1 MGKVINFK
9 SSSKEPTVQKL
20 NLNDLDF
27 VNGGKKPG
35 GEKGGKSC
43 KYCEKDNNIQKTGAT
58 RTRKVL
64 FFFPLDE
71 EEWYCGWC
79 NKTFWV

>member
-1 MGKVINFK
+1 MADVKNNK
-9 SSSKEPTVQKL
+9 
-20 NLNDLDF
+20 NLSEETTEKMLDVNDLDF

-35 GEKGGKSC
+35 GKKGGKSC

-64 FFFPLDE
+64 FFIPLDE